1 MVAVPSKITARV
13 IQQPEYVDADTYG
26 VWKRLNLWRLWD
38 YWIELSPDN
47 NEDTSSEFDDF
58 ARTQWDVY
66 CATAEENDEVARVFR
81 TNDEAAAFEA
91 GVPARG
97 EI

>member
-26 VWKRLNLWRLWD
+26 VWKRLNLW
-38 YWIELSPDN
+38 
-47 NEDTSSEFDDF
+47 
-58 ARTQWDVY
+58 DVY

-81 TNDEAAAFEA
+81 TNDEAAAYEA